1 MIFPM
6 SKYFPTANSPEQ
18 IICLYI
24 FHYRDIHKGRPADRG
39 EGGQANADACVNFAC
54 KRSNFADAGG
64 RGVKK

>member
-39 EGGQANADACVNFAC
+39 EGGQAHADACVEEEV
-54 KRSNFADAGG
+54 RGSNPISANP
-64 RGVKK
+64 REVR